1 MRNTV
6 YTAAHLPM
14 EVDVFIV
21 RQRSII
27 MVPAEVNAVGAVRH
41 QWDQDACTARRRDMK
56 DKGKIMDNSTVRII
70 KIDREADF
78 ELPEGKTDNFMII
91 ELTLFPGRSK
101 EQKKQVIET
110 ITHKLNKELGIRNT
124 DVFIVINEP
133 PLENWGL
140 AGKQKE

>member
-1 MRNTV
+1 MPLV
-6 YTAAHLPM
+6 KVEM
-14 EVDVFIV
+14 I
-21 RQRSII
+21 
-27 MVPAEVNAVGAVRH
+27 
-41 QWDQDACTARRRDMK
+41 
-56 DKGKIMDNSTVRII
+56 KGKSRDYKASVLDIIHGALVESFGIEEWDRFQRII
-70 KIDREADF
+70 EIDKADF

>member
-1 MRNTV
+1 MMRNTV

-70 KIDREADF
+70 KIDRE
-78 ELPEGKTDNFMII
+78 
-91 ELTLFPGRSK
+91 R
-101 EQKKQVIET
+101 
-110 ITHKLNKELGIRNT
+110 KLI
-124 DVFIVINEP
+124 
-133 PLENWGL
+133 
-140 AGKQKE
+140 